1 MICWH
6 WTSTEFVRT
15 FPTLMQMKSQT
26 SFSSVGAP
34 EQTYPKEIQSPLG
47 LNLLSQSQSEQ
58 SQCSPACWYFTHSGK
73 IDLVQFSPK
82 NFQLLI
88 LTAVLAAAMKTLFS
102 TLANSPIT
110 KHLCGEE
117 QNILIT
123 SCGTSKSWLENI
135 VCIVS
140 NIVCNIPTF
149 YFSLPSLILT
159 EKSGFWH
166 ASHK

>member
-1 MICWH
+1 MLALNQYRVCTYLSYTDANEIPNFLQLSRC
-6 WTSTEFVRT
+6 TRADLSQRDTE
-15 FPTLMQMKSQT
+15 S
-26 SFSSVGAP
+26 
-34 EQTYPKEIQSPLG
+34 LG

-58 SQCSPACWYFTHSGK
+58 SQCSPACCYFTHSGK

-88 LTAVLAAAMKTLFS
+88 LTAVLTAAMKTLFS

-117 QNILIT
+117 QNILIHVELQKVGQKT
-123 SCGTSKSWLENI
+123 LT
-135 VCIVS
+135 
-140 NIVCNIPTF
+140 IVCNIPTF

-159 EKSGFWH
+159 EKSGF
-166 ASHK
+166 

>member
-1 MICWH
+1 MLALNQYRVGTCLSYTDANEIPNFLQLSRC
-6 WTSTEFVRT
+6 TRADLSQRDTE
-15 FPTLMQMKSQT
+15 S
-26 SFSSVGAP
+26 
-34 EQTYPKEIQSPLG
+34 LG

-58 SQCSPACWYFTHSGK
+58 SQCSPACCYFTHSGK